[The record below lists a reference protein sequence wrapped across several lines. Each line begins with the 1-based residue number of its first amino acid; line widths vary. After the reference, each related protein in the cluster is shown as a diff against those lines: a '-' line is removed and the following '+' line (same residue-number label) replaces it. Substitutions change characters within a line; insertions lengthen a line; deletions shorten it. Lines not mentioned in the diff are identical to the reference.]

1 MARISFARMWQL
13 IDNNYS
19 TYFGKY
25 RTVFT
30 RELMAAIFWEE
41 TLFENTKQLK
51 GGPAVGFGQV
61 EKPQIK
67 NINRRF
73 ATTFDENGT
82 DVLHSEAQSVQLAGL
97 ALAAVY
103 EDQLDKVKAGKQILP
118 FARHAALLNYAGW
131 PKNQDKPPRW
141 EACERE
147 LLKLSLGPPPL
158 ALDQSLTAQI
168 KAALRLSRTAADVQ
182 FQATFP

>member
-1 MARISFARMWQL
+1 
-13 IDNNYS
+13 
-19 TYFGKY
+19 
-25 RTVFT
+25 
-30 RELMAAIFWEE
+30 
-41 TLFENTKQLK
+41 
-51 GGPAVGFGQV
+51 V
-61 EKPQIK
+61 EKPEIK

-73 ATTFDENGT
+73 ATTFDENGK
-82 DVLHSEAQSVQLAGL
+82 DVLQSEAQSVQLAGL

-131 PKNQDKPPRW
+131 PKNQNIPLRW

-147 LLKLSLGPPPL
+147 LLKLSLGRPPL
-158 ALDQSLTAQI
+158 ALNQSLTAQI
-168 KAALRLSRTAADVQ
+168 KAALRLSRTADDVQ